1 VISVHRIRP
10 IIRKEFRQIVRDRRS
25 LAVLLVV
32 PAVMLVLFGYAL
44 NYDVTHVPLAIFD
57 QDNTTTSREMVD
69 GFLHTEYFDKVATLS
84 NEQQIDTVMKRK
96 EAQAV
101 LVIPVHFERDLR
113 ANRSVQIQV
122 LIDGS
127 NATNATAAAGYL
139 QAMAQDYSTKV
150 TLQAL
155 ERYGFSRPA
164 LPIDFESRVWYNPEL
179 TSPKFLVPGLVGFI
193 LMISTVIST
202 SLSIVREREKGTIE
216 QIIVSPIHPMELI
229 IGKTMPYVV
238 ISLFSTSLILVTGAL
253 LFDVVIQGSIILL
266 FLETLIFIFCGLG
279 LGLWVSSVSDKQES
293 AFQLATLVSF
303 LPTFLLSG
311 FAFPIRN
318 MPVEI
323 QAITYINPARYFL
336 WILRAIILRGAGI
349 EVFWQQTLFMIAFA
363 AAIVAISWTRMKKLF

>member
-1 VISVHRIRP
+1 MITARRIRP

-25 LAVLLVV
+25 LAVLLAV
-32 PAVMLVLFGYAL
+32 PAVMLILFGYAL
-44 NYDVTHVPLAIFD
+44 NYDVKHVPLAIYD
-57 QDNTTTSREMVD
+57 QDNSTTSREMVD
-69 GFLHTEYFDKVATLS
+69 GFLHTEYFDKVASLTD
-84 NEQQIDTVMKRK
+84 ERQIDTVMKRK
-96 EAQAV
+96 IAEAV
-101 LVIPVHFERDLR
+101 LVIPIHFERDLR

-122 LIDGS
+122 IIDGS

-139 QAMAQDYSTKV
+139 QVMAQDYSTKV

-155 ERYGFSRPA
+155 QRGGIARPEM
-164 LPIDFESRVWYNPEL
+164 PIDFQPRVWYNPEL

-202 SLSIVREREKGTIE
+202 SLSIVREREKGTME

-238 ISLFSTSLILVTGAL
+238 ISLFSTSLILFTGYV
-253 LFDVVIQGSIILL
+253 LFDVVIRGSLLLL
-266 FLETLIFIFCGLG
+266 FFETLIFIFCGLG
-279 LGLWVSSVSDKQES
+279 LGLWVSAVSDKQES

-323 QAITYINPARYFL
+323 QAITYINPGRYFL

-349 EVFWQQTLFMIAFA
+349 GVFWQETLFMMAFA
-363 AAIVAISWTRMKKLF
+363 IAIIAISWNKMKKLF